1 MLRGREKMS
10 QTDINVLAGRLEAI
24 LFLSNEPQTLST
36 LVEAL
41 QAEDREV
48 YDAIEV
54 LSKRLYESGSAIEI
68 REMAS
73 GYQLFTRCEYQEF
86 LEDYIASND
95 RRKLSGSSIETLAIV
110 AYCQPVTRAQ
120 VSEIRG
126 ANSDGLL
133 AGLVNKGYI
142 CEVGIVEES
151 SATLFGTTNGFL
163 DAMGILD
170 INELPDLEQF
180 APDAEARLAIAERL
194 GAIREQNSTI
204 DQNF

>member
-1 MLRGREKMS
+1 MS